1 MTKKEFTKFE
11 LARMR
16 RTAQNVEGFLK
27 QRNKL
32 EEKKAKIEE
41 ELEIVNQQIELTDA
55 PTVAMTSYHTEDI
68 IKKVVTPTDQVD
80 KNGNIIKKVTFEFIY
95 PDTIIPP
102 VTPNENTVNEET
114 NGDNVVSTFGTLDES
129 DKSDYNT
136 SGALVSDGTDVVATM
151 D

>member
-11 LARMR
+11 LARMK

-27 QRNKL
+27 QKNKL

-41 ELEIVNQQIELTDA
+41 ELAVINQQIELTDA
-55 PTVAMTSYHTEDI
+55 PTVAMTGYHTEDI

-95 PDTIIPP
+95 PDTIVPP
-102 VTPNENTVNEET
+102 VTEEEAPVNTEET
-114 NGDNVVSTFGTLDES
+114 IANDEEPSEETAEVTGTL
-129 DKSDYNT
+129 
-136 SGALVSDGTDVVATM
+136 
-151 D
+151 

>member
-11 LARMR
+11 LARLK

-27 QRNKL
+27 QKNKL

-41 ELEIVNQQIELTDA
+41 ELSIINQQIELTDA
-55 PTVAMTSYHTEDI
+55 PTVAMTGYHTEDI

-102 VTPNENTVNEET
+102 VKEEPVVDAPSSTENDENTINEN
-114 NGDNVVSTFGTLDES
+114 DF
-129 DKSDYNT
+129 
-136 SGALVSDGTDVVATM
+136 AL
-151 D
+151 

>member
-11 LARMR
+11 LARMK

-27 QRNKL
+27 QKNKL

-41 ELEIVNQQIELTDA
+41 ELAVINQQIELTDA
-55 PTVAMTSYHTEDI
+55 PTVAMTGYHTEDI

-95 PDTIIPP
+95 PDTIVPP
-102 VTPNENTVNEET
+102 VTDVAEEET
-114 NGDNVVSTFGTLDES
+114 PDKVEMTTASDVEETSEEITDTAETL
-129 DKSDYNT
+129 
-136 SGALVSDGTDVVATM
+136 
-151 D
+151 

>member
-11 LARMR
+11 LARMK

-27 QRNKL
+27 QKNKL

-41 ELEIVNQQIELTDA
+41 ELTIVNQQIELTDA
-55 PTVAMTSYHTEDI
+55 PTVAMTGYHTEDI

-95 PDTIIPP
+95 PDTIVPP
-102 VTPNENTVNEET
+102 VTDIAEEET
-114 NGDNVVSTFGTLDES
+114 TDKVEMTTASDVEEPSEEITDTAETL
-129 DKSDYNT
+129 
-136 SGALVSDGTDVVATM
+136 
-151 D
+151 

>member
-11 LARMR
+11 LARLK

-27 QRNKL
+27 QKNKL

-41 ELEIVNQQIELTDA
+41 ELSVINQQIELTDA
-55 PTVAMTSYHTEDI
+55 PTVAMTGYHTEDI

-102 VTPNENTVNEET
+102 VKEEPVVDALSSIENDENTINEN
-114 NGDNVVSTFGTLDES
+114 DF
-129 DKSDYNT
+129 
-136 SGALVSDGTDVVATM
+136 AL
-151 D
+151 

>member
-11 LARMR
+11 LARLK

-27 QRNKL
+27 QKNKL

-41 ELEIVNQQIELTDA
+41 ELSIINQQIELTDA
-55 PTVAMTSYHTEDI
+55 PTVAMTGYHTEDI

-102 VTPNENTVNEET
+102 VKEEPVVDAPSSTENNENTINE
-114 NGDNVVSTFGTLDES
+114 NDF
-129 DKSDYNT
+129 
-136 SGALVSDGTDVVATM
+136 AL
-151 D
+151 

>member
-11 LARMR
+11 LARMK

-27 QRNKL
+27 QKNKL

-41 ELEIVNQQIELTDA
+41 ELSIINQQIELTDA
-55 PTVAMTSYHTEDI
+55 PTVAMTGYHTEDI

-95 PDTIIPP
+95 PDTIVPP
-102 VTPNENTVNEET
+102 ITDVAEEET
-114 NGDNVVSTFGTLDES
+114 S
-129 DKSDYNT
+129 DKVEMTTASDVEEPSEEIIDT
-136 SGALVSDGTDVVATM
+136 TETL
-151 D
+151 

>member
-11 LARMR
+11 LARMK

-27 QRNKL
+27 QKNKL

-41 ELEIVNQQIELTDA
+41 ELAIINQQIELTDA
-55 PTVAMTSYHTEDI
+55 PTVAMTGYHTEDI

-80 KNGNIIKKVTFEFIY
+80 KNGNVIKKVTFEFIY
-95 PDTIIPP
+95 PDTIVPP
-102 VTPNENTVNEET
+102 VTTNDNTVEEET
-114 NGDNVVSTFGTLDES
+114 NSDNIVSTFSTLDES
-129 DKSDYNT
+129 NN
-136 SGALVSDGTDVVATM
+136 M

>member
-11 LARMR
+11 LARMK

-27 QRNKL
+27 QKNKL

-41 ELEIVNQQIELTDA
+41 ELAVINQQIELTDA
-55 PTVAMTSYHTEDI
+55 PTVAMTGYHTEDI

-95 PDTIIPP
+95 PDTIVPP
-102 VTPNENTVNEET
+102 VTDVAEEET
-114 NGDNVVSTFGTLDES
+114 PDKVEMTTASNVEEPSEEITDTAETL
-129 DKSDYNT
+129 
-136 SGALVSDGTDVVATM
+136 
-151 D
+151 

>member
-11 LARMR
+11 LARMK

-27 QRNKL
+27 QKNKL

-41 ELEIVNQQIELTDA
+41 ELAIINQQIELTDA
-55 PTVAMTSYHTEDI
+55 PTVAMTGYHTEDM
-68 IKKVVTPTDQVD
+68 IKKIVTPTDQVD

-102 VTPNENTVNEET
+102 VTDVAEEET
-114 NGDNVVSTFGTLDES
+114 PVNVEETTASDVEEPSEEITDTVETL
-129 DKSDYNT
+129 
-136 SGALVSDGTDVVATM
+136 
-151 D
+151 

>member
-11 LARMR
+11 LARLK

-27 QRNKL
+27 QKNKL

-41 ELEIVNQQIELTDA
+41 ELSVINQQIELTDA
-55 PTVAMTSYHTEDI
+55 PTVAMTGYHTEDI

-95 PDTIIPP
+95 PNTIIPP
-102 VTPNENTVNEET
+102 VKEEPVVDAPSSTENDENTINEN
-114 NGDNVVSTFGTLDES
+114 DF
-129 DKSDYNT
+129 
-136 SGALVSDGTDVVATM
+136 AL
-151 D
+151 

>member
-11 LARMR
+11 LARMK

-27 QRNKL
+27 QKNKL

-41 ELEIVNQQIELTDA
+41 ELAGINEQIELTDA
-55 PTVAMTSYHTEDI
+55 PTVAMTGYHTEDI

-80 KNGNIIKKVTFEFIY
+80 KNGNIIKKVSFEFIY

-102 VTPNENTVNEET
+102 VKEESTVDESQLSESTENTINEN
-114 NGDNVVSTFGTLDES
+114 DFTL
-129 DKSDYNT
+129 
-136 SGALVSDGTDVVATM
+136 
-151 D
+151 

>member
-11 LARMR
+11 LARMK

-27 QRNKL
+27 QKNKL

-41 ELEIVNQQIELTDA
+41 ELAIVNQQIELTDA
-55 PTVAMTSYHTEDI
+55 PTVAMTGYHTEDI

-95 PDTIIPP
+95 PDTIVPP
-102 VTPNENTVNEET
+102 VTDVAEEET
-114 NGDNVVSTFGTLDES
+114 HDKVEITTSSDVEEPSEEITDPAETL
-129 DKSDYNT
+129 
-136 SGALVSDGTDVVATM
+136 
-151 D
+151 

>member
-11 LARMR
+11 LARMK

-27 QRNKL
+27 QKNKL

-41 ELEIVNQQIELTDA
+41 ELAVINQQIELTDA
-55 PTVAMTSYHTEDI
+55 PTVAMTGYHTEDI

-95 PDTIIPP
+95 PDTIVPP
-102 VTPNENTVNEET
+102 TPVEELESEESSNIEDDNITINEN
-114 NGDNVVSTFGTLDES
+114 DF
-129 DKSDYNT
+129 
-136 SGALVSDGTDVVATM
+136 AI
-151 D
+151 

>member
-11 LARMR
+11 LARMK

-27 QRNKL
+27 QKNKL

-41 ELEIVNQQIELTDA
+41 ELAIINQQIELTDA
-55 PTVAMTSYHTEDI
+55 PTVAMTGYHTEDI

-95 PDTIIPP
+95 PDTIVPP
-102 VTPNENTVNEET
+102 VTDVAEEET
-114 NGDNVVSTFGTLDES
+114 HDKVEMTTSSDVEEPSEEITDTAETL
-129 DKSDYNT
+129 
-136 SGALVSDGTDVVATM
+136 
-151 D
+151 